1 MRKILRMFLV
11 VLMAS
16 FGFSAYAQTDE
27 LTWDK
32 LLEKGAGS
40 AYTDFSGKTITS
52 SAVYAGQI
60 SSGTDSY
67 IQLRTKNSNS
77 GIVTTSSGGKLKSVT
92 IEFNSK
98 TTDRAI
104 NIYGNSNAY
113 SAATDLYDESKQ
125 GTLLGT
131 IAGNDENKTLT
142 INGDYTFVGFRSKA
156 EAIYIDKIT
165 IVWEG
170 GGSTVTVP
178 TPSISG
184 TTPFTEN
191 TEVTISGTPE
201 GGKTYYTTDGSDP
214 TSSSTLYSDPFT
226 LTETT
231 TVKAISYDKD
241 NNASSVASKTFEK
254 ETIEKAAN
262 IAAFNAL
269 AKGTKVELTLTN
281 AQVLGATNAT
291 SNKNFVIKDAT
302 GSTVI
307 FDRNATLSFTKG
319 QILNGTITGERTDY
333 NGFTELQNLTGN
345 TITATDGTIT
355 PKTATP
361 EEVIAAGYFAD
372 TYKMENVEC
381 KVDNGRY
388 YITVGENKIQIYD
401 NFKYNYD
408 ITADGKYNL
417 VGVLGAYRDVPY
429 QFWLTEAPEATQEV
443 TIGEA
448 SDISEFIGLENG
460 KPYKLTLENAQVVYS
475 WTSDSGNTQAFVRDD
490 SGAICFYF
498 TKPDESLAANFTTN
512 KMLNGSIIM
521 NNTLY
526 NGLPEATVTSET
538 NTEKL
543 TFSDGSDAQPI
554 KITAAEV
561 SKNLNDLVLLENV
574 TITEN
579 EGKYYVDDV
588 QVYNGFHFDAFNDLS
603 SFVGEGKT
611 IKGIALVNNTTYRIL
626 PIEMGGGE
634 TPAGTKAY
642 WDISTWSDVNVTS
655 EVTVDGLTYYGEA
668 KSAFSTGNNTFT
680 KGDSSIKCTG
690 RIKMGGGS
698 TFKTD
703 SYSRVFAF
711 NATKGQ
717 NVIVFGTHG
726 SSDGDPRTIYL
737 SQKASDTNRDT
748 ETAFAS
754 QKYEAGEKLWFEG
767 TVPEDGT
774 VYVWA
779 DNNMGIYMIS
789 VGYTFEELAETSG
802 IETVSINS
810 IKNNIRYNLAG
821 QRVDE
826 NYKGVVIMNGKK
838 YVVK

>member
-11 VLMAS
+11 CFMTMFCGTVMADEVTIKGEQLTDYANEGGTVVN
-16 FGFSAYAQTDE
+16 GFTFIA
-27 LTWDK
+27 LT
-32 LLEKGAGS
+32 
-40 AYTDFSGKTITS
+40 
-52 SAVYAGQI
+52 
-60 SSGTDSY
+60 
-67 IQLRTKNSNS
+67 NS
-77 GIVTTSSGGKLKSVT
+77 GQTKPTVHT
-92 IEFNSK
+92 
-98 TTDRAI
+98 
-104 NIYGNSNAY
+104 
-113 SAATDLYDESKQ
+113 
-125 GTLLGT
+125 TLLDARLYAKNTLTIKSSNGNITKLVFNISTQGLKRLAPITASVGT
-131 IAGNDENKTLT
+131 IATQAKGDNTVTWSGEATEVTLT
-142 INGDYTFVGFRSKA
+142 VGDKANYGSDGESKA
-156 EAIYIDKIT
+156 GQLDFDNVVIT
-165 IVWEG
+165 TTG
-170 GGSTVTVP
+170 GGSTITVP

-201 GGKTYYTTDGSDP
+201 DGKTYYTTDGSDP
-214 TSSSTLYSDPFT
+214 TSSSTLYSAPFT

-241 NNASSVASKTFEK
+241 NNASSVASKKFEK
-254 ETIEKAAN
+254 ETLEKAAN
-262 IAAFNAL
+262 IAALLAFEKGKKVTVTLKNAIVL
-269 AKGTKVELTLTN
+269 YKGTN
-281 AQVLGATNAT
+281 DII
-291 SNKNFVIKDAT
+291 IKDAT
-302 GSTVI
+302 GGTD
-307 FDRNATLSFTKG
+307 FYQTGLELTKG
-319 QILNGTITGERTDY
+319 QVLNGTITVLRDDY
-333 NGFTELQNLTGN
+333 NGFKE
-345 TITATDGTIT
+345 AKKTDGTNLDNVTVTEGTVT
-355 PKTATP
+355 PTNSTVANVATS
-361 EEVIAAGYFAD
+361 EDCAD
-372 TYKMENVEC
+372 LYKLENVEVVANGSNWDI
-381 KVDNGRY
+381 VDGETTLRLRDQFKLNYTATAGIFNIIGVIGNYNG
-388 YITVGENKIQIYD
+388 TK
-401 NFKYNYD
+401 
-408 ITADGKYNL
+408 
-417 VGVLGAYRDVPY
+417 
-429 QFWLTEAPEATQEV
+429 QFWPTETPESTEEV

-448 SDISEFIGLENG
+448 SDISEFIGIEEKG

-475 WTSDSGNTQAFVRDD
+475 WTSTNGNIQAFVRDET
-490 SGAICFYF
+490 GALCFDF
-498 TKPDESLAANFTTN
+498 RNDFKTAGTAFVTN
-512 KMLNGSIIM
+512 KMVNGTIIM
-521 NNTLY
+521 NNNVY
-526 NGLPEATVTSET
+526 NGLPQASAIAET

-543 TFSDGSDAQPI
+543 TFTDGSEAQPV
-554 KITAAEV
+554 KITAADV
-561 SKNLNDLVLLENV
+561 SKNINDLVLLENV
-574 TITEN
+574 TIE
-579 EGKYYVDDV
+579 EKESKYYVGDA
-588 QVYNGFHFDAFNDLS
+588 QLYNQFHIEGFNDLS
-603 SFVGEGKT
+603 SFVGEGKNV
-611 IKGIALVNNTTYRIL
+611 KGIAVIYQPKTGDPVYEIY
-626 PIEMGGGE
+626 PIEITSQGGGE

-642 WDISTWSDVNVTS
+642 WDLATWDNVNVTS
-655 EVTVDGLTYYGEA
+655 EVTVDGLTYYGES

-754 QKYEAGEKLWFEG
+754 QKYEAGEKQWFEG

-838 YVVK
+838 FVVK

>member
-1 MRKILRMFLV
+1 MFLV
-11 VLMAS
+11 MVLATI
-16 FGFSAYAQTDE
+16 GFNANAGTIVFADLGLENGVQYTSPFDGGDFTVQFVGGGNDGKYYNTGSGIRMYGDGTMKIGAKSGSITKVIV
-27 LTWDK
+27 TWD
-32 LLEKGAGS
+32 GS
-40 AYTDFSGKTITS
+40 YKPTASDVVNVG
-52 SAVYAGQI
+52 
-60 SSGTDSY
+60 SY
-67 IQLRTKNSNS
+67 DVES
-77 GIVTTSSGGKLKSVT
+77 GIWTGKSDSVFFTRPTGTGNWRVQKLEVT
-92 IEFNSK
+92 IE
-98 TTDRAI
+98 
-104 NIYGNSNAY
+104 
-113 SAATDLYDESKQ
+113 
-125 GTLLGT
+125 
-131 IAGNDENKTLT
+131 
-142 INGDYTFVGFRSKA
+142 
-156 EAIYIDKIT
+156 
-165 IVWEG
+165 
-170 GGSTVTVP
+170 GGSTITVP

-214 TSSSTLYSDPFT
+214 TSSSTEYKGPFT
-226 LTETT
+226 ISETT

-241 NNASSVASKTFEK
+241 GNASSVATKTFEAI
-254 ETIEKAAN
+254 TVAAN

-269 AKGTKVELTLTN
+269 ADGTKCQLTLNN
-281 AQVLGATNAT
+281 AQVLGAGNR
-291 SNKNFVIKDAT
+291 NFAIKDAT
-302 GSTVI
+302 GSTLI
-307 FDRNATLSFTKG
+307 FDGNLSYTKG
-319 QILNGTITGERTDY
+319 QILNGTIICNRTDY
-333 NGFTELQNLTGN
+333 NGMTEIASITENNL
-345 TITATDGTIT
+345 TATDGTIT

-417 VGVLGAYRDVPY
+417 VGVLGAFRDVPY
-429 QFWLTEAPEATQEV
+429 QFWLTEAPEATQEI
-443 TIGEA
+443 TISEV
-448 SDISEFIGLENG
+448 SDINEFKAQPKG
-460 KPYKLTLENAQVVYS
+460 KPYKMTLENAQVVYS
-475 WTSDSGNTQAFVRDD
+475 WTSTNGNVQSYVRDET
-490 SGAICFYF
+490 GALCFFFAKGYEAVSDKF
-498 TKPDESLAANFTTN
+498 AVNN
-512 KMLNGSIIM
+512 ILNGSIVMQSNNSQTRADAIEQS
-521 NNTLY
+521 NENTL
-526 NGLPEATVTSET
+526 TST
-538 NTEKL
+538 T
-543 TFSDGSDAQPI
+543 G
-554 KITAAEV
+554 TAAEPVKIDATKV
-561 SKNLNDLVLLENV
+561 SEYLNDLVLLENV
-574 TITEN
+574 TIE
-579 EGKYYVDDV
+579 EKDGKYYVGDV
-588 QVYNGFHFDAFNDLS
+588 QLYNGMYVESFDIDKRENFS
-603 SFVGEGKT
+603 SFVGEGKNV
-611 IKGIALVNNTTYRIL
+611 KGIAVVYQPKTGDPVYEIY
-626 PIEMGGGE
+626 PIEITSQGGG
-634 TPAGTKAY
+634 GTKAY

-668 KSAFSTGNNTFT
+668 KSAYADGNNTFT
-680 KGDSSIKCTG
+680 KDDASIKCTG

-726 SSDGDPRTIYL
+726 SSEGDPRTIYL
-737 SQKASDTNRDT
+737 SQKASDTNRDK

-754 QKYEAGEKLWFEG
+754 KTYQPSEKLWFEA

-810 IKNNIRYNLAG
+810 IKNGIRYNLAG

>member
-1 MRKILRMFLV
+1 MFLV
-11 VLMAS
+11 CFMTS

-131 IAGNDENKTLT
+131 IAGNDDNKTLT
-142 INGDYTFVGFRSKA
+142 VSGDYTFVGLRSKA
-156 EAIYIDKIT
+156 DAIYIDKIT

-170 GGSTVTVP
+170 GGSTITVP

-214 TSSSTLYSDPFT
+214 TSSSTLYSAPFT

-241 NNASSVASKTFEK
+241 NNASSVATKTFEK
-254 ETIEKAAN
+254 EEIATANTIAELLAMESGKTAN
-262 IAAFNAL
+262 LKLNNA
-269 AKGTKVELTLTN
+269 V
-281 AQVLGATNAT
+281 VLFAG
-291 SNKNFVIKDAT
+291 KNDIIIKDAT
-302 GSTVI
+302 GGIDFYQTG
-307 FDRNATLSFTKG
+307 LSLTAG
-319 QILNGTITGERTDY
+319 QILNGSIIIERSDY
-333 NGFTELQNLTGN
+333 NNFKEVKKTDNTNLDN
-345 TITATDGTIT
+345 VTITDGTVT
-355 PKTATP
+355 PTVSTVANVAASEDCADLYKL
-361 EEVIAAGYFAD
+361 EKVEVVA
-372 TYKMENVEC
+372 
-381 KVDNGRY
+381 NGS
-388 YITVGENKIQIYD
+388 
-401 NFKYNYD
+401 NYD
-408 ITADGKYNL
+408 IVDGETTLRLYDQFKLNFTKAAGKFNL
-417 VGVLGAYRDVPY
+417 VGVIGNFKGTK
-429 QFWLTEAPEATQEV
+429 QFWPTETPESTEEV

-460 KPYKLTLENAQVVYS
+460 KPYKLTLENAQVVYA
-475 WTSDSGNTQAFVRDD
+475 WTSNNGNVQAFVRDET
-490 SGAICFYF
+490 GALCFDF
-498 TKPDESLAANFTTN
+498 RNDFKTAGTAFVTN
-512 KMLNGSIIM
+512 KMVNGTIIM
-521 NNTLY
+521 NNNVY
-526 NGLPEATVTSET
+526 NGLPQASAIAET

-543 TFSDGSDAQPI
+543 TFTDGSEAQPV
-554 KITAAEV
+554 KITAADV
-561 SKNLNDLVLLENV
+561 SKNINDLVLLENV
-574 TITEN
+574 TIE
-579 EGKYYVDDV
+579 EKESKYYVGDI
-588 QVYNGFHFDAFNDLS
+588 QLYNQFHIEGYDDLS
-603 SFVGEGKT
+603 SFVGEGKNV
-611 IKGIALVNNTTYRIL
+611 KGIAVVYQPKTGDPVYEIY
-626 PIEMGGGE
+626 PIEITSQGGGE

-642 WDISTWSDVNVTS
+642 WDLATWDNVDVTS
-655 EVTVDGLTYYGEA
+655 KVTVDGLTYYGES

-726 SSDGDPRTIYL
+726 SSEGDPRTIYL

>member
-1 MRKILRMFLV
+1 MRKFLRMFLV
-11 VLMAS
+11 MVLATIGFNANAGTIV
-16 FGFSAYAQTDE
+16 FGD
-27 LTWDK
+27 LG
-32 LLEKGAGS
+32 LENGVQ
-40 AYTDFSGKTITS
+40 YTDPFDGGDFTVTFSGGGNDGKYYNT
-52 SAVYAGQI
+52 G
-60 SSGTDSY
+60 
-67 IQLRTKNSNS
+67 S
-77 GIVTTSSGGKLKSVT
+77 GIRVYGDGKMTLEAKSGSITKIVVTYDGNNKPTTADVVNGGTYDPETGTWTGNAASVLFTRPTGSGHWRVQKLEVT
-92 IEFNSK
+92 VE
-98 TTDRAI
+98 
-104 NIYGNSNAY
+104 
-113 SAATDLYDESKQ
+113 
-125 GTLLGT
+125 
-131 IAGNDENKTLT
+131 
-142 INGDYTFVGFRSKA
+142 
-156 EAIYIDKIT
+156 
-165 IVWEG
+165 
-170 GGSTVTVP
+170 GGSTITVSTP
-178 TPSISG
+178 TISG

-214 TSSSTLYSDPFT
+214 TSSSTEYKGPFT
-226 LTETT
+226 ISETT

-241 NNASSVASKTFEK
+241 GNASSVATKTFEAI
-254 ETIEKAAN
+254 TVAAN

-269 AKGTKVELTLTN
+269 ADGTKCQLTLNN
-281 AQVLGATNAT
+281 AQVLGAGNR
-291 SNKNFVIKDAT
+291 NFAIKDAT
-302 GSTVI
+302 GSTLI
-307 FDRNATLSFTKG
+307 FDGNLSYTKG
-319 QILNGTITGERTDY
+319 QILNGTIICNRTDY
-333 NGFTELQNLTGN
+333 NGMTEIASITENNL
-345 TITATDGTIT
+345 TATDGTIT

-408 ITADGKYNL
+408 IPADGKYNL

-429 QFWLTEAPEATQEV
+429 QFWLTEAPEATQEI
-443 TIGEA
+443 TISEV
-448 SDISEFIGLENG
+448 SDINEFKAQPKG
-460 KPYKLTLENAQVVYS
+460 KPYKMTLENAQVVYS
-475 WTSDSGNTQAFVRDD
+475 WTSTNGNVQSYVRDET
-490 SGAICFYF
+490 GALCFFFAKGYEAVSDKF
-498 TKPDESLAANFTTN
+498 AVNN
-512 KMLNGSIIM
+512 ILNGSIVMQSNNSQTRADAIEQS
-521 NNTLY
+521 NENTL
-526 NGLPEATVTSET
+526 TST
-538 NTEKL
+538 T
-543 TFSDGSDAQPI
+543 G
-554 KITAAEV
+554 TAAEPVKIDATKV
-561 SKNLNDLVLLENV
+561 SEYLNDLVLLENV
-574 TITEN
+574 TIE
-579 EGKYYVDDV
+579 EKDGKYYVGDV
-588 QVYNGFHFDAFNDLS
+588 QLYNGMYVESFDIDKRENFS
-603 SFVGEGKT
+603 SFVGEGKNV
-611 IKGIALVNNTTYRIL
+611 KGIAVIYQPKTGDPVYEIY
-626 PIEMGGGE
+626 PIEITSQGGGE

-642 WDISTWSDVNVTS
+642 WDLATWDNVIVTS
-655 EVTVDGLTYYGEA
+655 EVTVDGLTYYGES

-726 SSDGDPRTIYL
+726 SSEGDPRTIYL

>member
-1 MRKILRMFLV
+1 MRKFLRMFLV

-16 FGFSAYAQTDE
+16 FSFSAYAQTDE

-32 LLEKGAGS
+32 LLESGKS
-40 AYTDFSGKTITS
+40 TSYQEFSGKTITS
-52 SAVYAGQI
+52 SAVYAGQA
-60 SSGTDSY
+60 SSGADKY
-67 IQLRTKNSNS
+67 IQLRTNNNNA
-77 GIVTTSSGGKLKSVT
+77 GIVTTASGGKLKSVT
-92 IEFNSK
+92 ITFNEA
-98 TTDRAI
+98 TTDRSI
-104 NIYGNSNAY
+104 DIYGDNTAY
-113 SAATDLYDESKQ
+113 SSATELYGSSIK
-125 GTLLGT
+125 GTKLGT
-131 IAGNDENKTLT
+131 IAANDESKTLT
-142 INGDYTFVGFRSKA
+142 VSGDYTFVGLRSTSG
-156 EAIYIDKIT
+156 AIYIDKIT

-170 GGSTVTVP
+170 GGSTITVP

-214 TSSSTLYSDPFT
+214 TSSSTLYSAPFT

-241 NNASSVASKTFEK
+241 NNASSVATKIFEK
-254 ETIEKAAN
+254 EEIVTANTIAELLALESGKTAN
-262 IAAFNAL
+262 LKLNNA
-269 AKGTKVELTLTN
+269 V
-281 AQVLGATNAT
+281 VLFAG
-291 SNKNFVIKDAT
+291 KNDIIIKDAT
-302 GSTVI
+302 GGIDFYQTG
-307 FDRNATLSFTKG
+307 LSLTAG
-319 QILNGTITGERTDY
+319 QILNGSIIIERSDY
-333 NGFTELQNLTGN
+333 NNFKEVKKTNNTNLDN
-345 TITATDGTIT
+345 VTITDGTVT
-355 PKTATP
+355 PTVSTVANVAVS
-361 EEVIAAGYFAD
+361 EDCAD
-372 TYKMENVEC
+372 LYKLENVEVVANGSNWDI
-381 KVDNGRY
+381 VDGETTLRLRDQFKLNYTATAGKFNIIGVIGNYNG
-388 YITVGENKIQIYD
+388 TK
-401 NFKYNYD
+401 
-408 ITADGKYNL
+408 
-417 VGVLGAYRDVPY
+417 
-429 QFWLTEAPEATQEV
+429 QFWPTEAPEATQEI
-443 TIGEA
+443 TISEV
-448 SDISEFIGLENG
+448 SDINEFKAQPKG
-460 KPYKLTLENAQVVYS
+460 KPYKMTLENAQVVYS
-475 WTSDSGNTQAFVRDD
+475 WTSTNGNVQSYVRDET
-490 SGAICFYF
+490 GALCFFFAKGYEAVSDKF
-498 TKPDESLAANFTTN
+498 AVNN
-512 KMLNGSIIM
+512 ILNGSIVMQSNNSQTRADAIEQS
-521 NNTLY
+521 NENTL
-526 NGLPEATVTSET
+526 TST
-538 NTEKL
+538 T
-543 TFSDGSDAQPI
+543 G
-554 KITAAEV
+554 TAAEPVKIDATKV
-561 SKNLNDLVLLENV
+561 SEYLNDLVLLENV
-574 TITEN
+574 TIE
-579 EGKYYVDDV
+579 EKDGKYYVGDV
-588 QVYNGFHFDAFNDLS
+588 QLYNGMYVESFDIEKRDNFS
-603 SFVGEGKT
+603 SFVGEGKNV
-611 IKGIALVNNTTYRIL
+611 KGIAVVYNTTYEIY
-626 PIEMGGGE
+626 PIEITSQG
-634 TPAGTKAY
+634 AGTKAY
-642 WDISTWSDVNVTS
+642 WDLATWDNVDVTS
-655 EVTVDGLTYYGEA
+655 KVTVDGLTYYGES

-726 SSDGDPRTIYL
+726 SSEGDPRTIYL

-802 IETVSINS
+802 IETVSINP